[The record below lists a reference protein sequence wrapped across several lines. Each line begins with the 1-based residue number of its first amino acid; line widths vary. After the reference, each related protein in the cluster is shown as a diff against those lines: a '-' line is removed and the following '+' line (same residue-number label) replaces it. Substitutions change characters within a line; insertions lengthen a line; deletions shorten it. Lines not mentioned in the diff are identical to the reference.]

1 VWFQL
6 QNRSSRGL
14 SRLLQR
20 YAGQPLFDTGFRC
33 PDEGEA
39 FGSGWIWHGCMVL
52 GEIPSGERVEERLF
66 GSILTLGG
74 QAKFVSF
81 TNEL

>member
-1 VWFQL
+1 
-6 QNRSSRGL
+6 
-14 SRLLQR
+14 
-20 YAGQPLFDTGFRC
+20 
-33 PDEGEA
+33 
-39 FGSGWIWHGCMVL
+39 MVL